1 MPLIL
6 VSGGVAV
13 GLVFEKIVLLW
24 LKKITAR
31 TEWEGDDIIVAAL
44 KGLTFLC
51 FALFGVWLAAASS
64 PASAEL
70 KVYLHRAVAIGYI
83 LSATFVAMRA
93 AVGFVKLYAAKAA
106 GVLPPSSIFIN
117 LTRAVV
123 FGIGVLIILQTVG
136 ISITPLLTALG
147 VGGLAVALA
156 LQDTLSNFFSGLQI
170 LLSRQIKPGDYIK
183 LETGEEGYVV
193 DTTWRNTTI
202 RALPNNVVVIPNSKL
217 AGALVTNYY
226 MPDKEIAVLMQVR
239 VGYESDLEK
248 VEKVTI
254 ETAREVMKTTTGGV
268 PTFEPFIRY
277 HTFGDFA
284 IGFSVIMRG
293 KEFTDQFL
301 VKHEFVKKLH
311 ARYKSE
317 GINIPFPIRTLEMRD
332 TGAGAAPVKVS
343 VTADKNK

>member
-1 MPLIL
+1 MPLIF
-6 VSGGVAV
+6 VSGGIVA

-24 LKKITAR
+24 LKKVTSR
-31 TEWEGDDIIVAAL
+31 TEWEGDDIIVGAL
-44 KGLTFLC
+44 KGMTFLW
-51 FALFGVWLAAASS
+51 FALLGVWLAAASA
-64 PASAEL
+64 PVSAEIEGHL
-70 KVYLHRAVAIGYI
+70 RRLVAVGYI
-83 LSATFVAMRA
+83 LSVTFVAMRA

-117 LTRAVV
+117 LTRTVV
-123 FGIGVLIILQTVG
+123 FGIGVLVILQTLG

-193 DTTWRNTTI
+193 DITWRNTTI
-202 RALPNNVVVIPNSKL
+202 RALPNNVVVIPNAKIASS
-217 AGALVTNYY
+217 LVTNYY
-226 MPDKEIAVLMQVR
+226 MPDKEIAVLMQVG

-248 VEKVTI
+248 VERVTI
-254 ETAREVMKTTTGGV
+254 EAAREVMKTVTGGV
-268 PTFEPFIRY
+268 ETFEPFIRY

-317 GINIPFPIRTLEMRD
+317 GINIPFPIRTLEMRN
-332 TGAGAAPVKVS
+332 TGDGAAPVVVS
-343 VTADKNK
+343 VAAGKNK